1 MIGRTVS
8 HYRILEKLGEG
19 GMGVVYKVQDTK
31 LDRIVAL
38 KFLPKHLLCDEE
50 AKIRFEHEAKAASS
64 LNHPNIATIHEIDEI
79 EGECFI
85 AMEYVE
91 GKSLKE
97 LLKEKTLSLMEVLEI
112 AIQICEGL
120 TIAHEKGI
128 VHRDIKSDNIM
139 LSSRGQVKIMD
150 FGLAKLRGVSKV
162 TKTGST
168 LGTLAYMS
176 PEQAQGIE
184 VDRRSDI
191 FSFGV
196 VLYDLVTG
204 QLPFKGEH
212 EAAVVYSIINETPE
226 PLARYKANVP
236 EGLQMVVNKALE
248 KNREMRYQHVDD
260 LSADL
265 RKVKKE
271 VEAGLTKTLETSK
284 KLMPSI
290 AVLPFTDLSADKE
303 QEYFCDGMAEEIINA
318 LTQVESL
325 RVVARTSAFSFK
337 GKDIDIREIGRK
349 LNVETLLEGSVRK
362 AGNRLRITAQL
373 VNVAD
378 GYHLWSERYD
388 REMEDIFA
396 IQEEISLSI
405 VDKLKVK
412 LLKEEKAKLV
422 KRYTDDP
429 EAYSLYL
436 KGRYFWN
443 RRYEGGLQ
451 KGIEY
456 FLQAIEKDPLYA
468 LAHAGIADCYNQFGL
483 WGFLPPKE
491 AYPKAKVAVAKALE
505 IDDTLAEAYASLG
518 WIKMFYDW
526 DWAEAEKAFKRALEL
541 NPNYA
546 TVHYYYGL
554 YLGVIG
560 CGIEAISEAKKSVE
574 LDPLC
579 LVHNAVL
586 GFELYLRR
594 QFDEAIEQLHKT
606 LEMDSNFAVTCFFHG
621 LSYMGK
627 ERWEEA
633 ITSLKKFASLWQGS
647 PFPIGFLGFAYG
659 MAGKEDEALG
669 MLDQL
674 SRLSQQRYV
683 SSFYKALIYAGLGR
697 KDQAFEY
704 LDKAYDERESW
715 LVSLKAAPPMDTLRS
730 DPRLGA
736 LIKKMGLEK

>member
-1 MIGRTVS
+1 MIGRTIS

-19 GMGVVYKVQDTK
+19 GMGIVYKAQDTK
-31 LDRIVAL
+31 LDRLVAL

-50 AKIRFEHEAKAASS
+50 AKIRFEHEAKAASA
-64 LNHPNIATIHEIDEI
+64 LNHTNITTIYEIDES

-85 AMEYVE
+85 CMEYVE
-91 GKSLKE
+91 GKLIKE
-97 LLKEKTLSLMEVLEI
+97 LIKEKALSIQDILNI
-112 AIQICEGL
+112 SIQIAEGL
-120 TIAHEKGI
+120 NAAHEKGI
-128 VHRDIKSDNIM
+128 VHRDIKSDNIK
-139 LSSRGQVKIMD
+139 LTPRGQVKIMD

-176 PEQAQGIE
+176 PEQVQGVE
-184 VDRRSDI
+184 LDQRSDI

-196 VLYDLVTG
+196 VIYEMITG

-212 EAAVVYSIINETPE
+212 EAAIIYSILNETPE
-226 PLARYKANVP
+226 PLARYKANVA
-236 EGLQMVVNKALE
+236 EGLQRAIEKALE
-248 KNREMRYQHVDD
+248 KNREIRYQHIDD
-260 LSADL
+260 FRADL
-265 RKVKKE
+265 
-271 VEAGLTKTLETSK
+271 K
-284 KLMPSI
+284 KLPKEAESHITKQQPSI
-290 AVLPFTDLSADKE
+290 AVLPFTNLSADKE

-318 LTQVESL
+318 LTQVEGL
-325 RVVARTSAFSFK
+325 RVVARTSAFSFR
-337 GKDIDIREIGRK
+337 GKEIDIREIGRK

-373 VNVAD
+373 INVAD

-388 REMEDIFA
+388 REMEDVFA

-436 KGRYFWN
+436 KGRYFWY

-456 FLQAIEKDPLYA
+456 FQQAIDQDPLYA
-468 LAHAGIADCYNQFGL
+468 LAYVGIADCYNQFGL
-483 WGFLPPKE
+483 WGFLHPKE
-491 AYPKAKVAVAKALE
+491 AYPKAKVACAKALE

-526 DWAEAEKAFKRALEL
+526 DWAEAEKAFKRAIEL

-554 YLGVIG
+554 YLGTVG
-560 CGIEAISEAKKSVE
+560 QGIEGVTEAKKSVD

-586 GFELYLRR
+586 GFEFYCKR

-606 LEMDSNFAVTCFFHG
+606 LEMDSNFAVTCFFLG

-633 ITSLKKFASLWQGS
+633 IASLKRFASLWQGS

-659 MAGKEDEALG
+659 MSGQKDEALS
-669 MLDQL
+669 MLEQL
-674 SRLSQQRYV
+674 SKLSQQRYV
-683 SSFYKALIYAGLGR
+683 SSFYKALIYAGLDR
-697 KDQAFEY
+697 MDQAFELLY
-704 LDKAYDERESW
+704 KAHDERESW
-715 LVSLKAAPPMDTLRS
+715 MVSLKVFPLMDTFRS
-730 DPRLGA
+730 DPSYEV

>member
-1 MIGRTVS
+1 MIGKTIS
-8 HYRILEKLGEG
+8 HYQILEKLGEG
-19 GMGVVYKVQDTK
+19 GMGVVYKAQDTK

-38 KFLPKHLLCDEE
+38 KFLPKHLLCDSE
-50 AKIRFEHEAKAASS
+50 AKVRFEHEAKAASA
-64 LNHPNIATIHEIDEI
+64 LNHTNITTIHEIDEV

-85 AMEYVE
+85 CMEYVE
-91 GKSLKE
+91 GKSIKE
-97 LLKEKTLSLMEVLEI
+97 LIKEKTSSIEEI
-112 AIQICEGL
+112 LKITIQIAEGL
-120 TIAHEKGI
+120 NAAHRKGI

-139 LSSRGQVKIMD
+139 LTEEGLVKIMD
-150 FGLAKLRGVSKV
+150 FGLAKLKGVSKL
-162 TKTGST
+162 TKTGTT
-168 LGTLAYMS
+168 LGTMQYMS
-176 PEQAQGIE
+176 PEQVQGIE
-184 VDRRSDI
+184 VDQRSDI

-196 VLYDLVTG
+196 VLYEMITG

-212 EAAVVYSIINETPE
+212 EAAILYSIVNETPE
-226 PLARYKANVP
+226 PLARFKPNVP
-236 EGLQMVVNKALE
+236 EGLQRIIDKALE
-248 KNREMRYQHVDD
+248 KNRDMRYQNVDD
-260 LSADL
+260 LRID
-265 RKVKKE
+265 
-271 VEAGLTKTLETSK
+271 LTKERKELEMSGVFAPIGK
-284 KLMPSI
+284 PQPSI
-290 AVLPFTDLSADKE
+290 AVLPFTNLSADKE
-303 QEYFCDGMAEEIINA
+303 QDYFCDGMAEEIINA
-318 LTQVESL
+318 LTQVEGL
-325 RVVARTSAFSFK
+325 HVVARTSAFFFR
-337 GKDIDIREIGRK
+337 GKEIDIREIGRK
-349 LNVETLLEGSVRK
+349 LNVGAVLEGSVRK

-373 VNVAD
+373 VNVTD

-436 KGRYFWN
+436 KGRYFWY

-451 KGIEY
+451 KGIEC
-456 FLQAIEKDPLYA
+456 FQQAIDQDPLYA
-468 LAHAGIADCYNQFGL
+468 LAYVGIADCYNQFGL
-483 WGFLPPKE
+483 WSFLHPKE
-491 AYPKAKVAVAKALE
+491 AYPKAKVACAKALE

-526 DWAEAEKAFKRALEL
+526 AWAEAEKAYKRAIEL

-554 YLGVIG
+554 YLGAIG
-560 CGIEAISEAKKSVE
+560 RGIEAIAEAKKSVD

-586 GFELYLRR
+586 GFELYCKR
-594 QFDEAIEQLHKT
+594 QFDEAIEQLQKT
-606 LEMDSNFAVTCFFHG
+606 LEMDSNFAVTCFFLG

-633 ITSLKKFASLWQGS
+633 IASLKKFASLWQGS

-659 MAGKEDEALG
+659 MSGQKDEATS

-674 SRLSQQRYV
+674 SKLSQQRYV
-683 SSFYKALIYAGLGR
+683 SSFYKALIYAGLGK

-704 LDKAYDERESW
+704 LYKAHVERESW
-715 LVSLKAAPPMDTLRS
+715 MVSLKVAPFMDTLRS
-730 DPRLGA
+730 DPRYEA